1 MKNLKTVFI
10 CGVAMAFAAFVTIA
24 GMLLMWHKTVFKKD
38 IHQAMADFDLH
49 LKQATAQFKSLPEVV
64 FVENPDNDVSSRGEP
79 DKEVELDNGNADR
92 VSEVDPVEVRPANE
106 ESKPSSN
113 KAVKPG
119 NSNKNKKLGP
129 KDIDWESAINNFSQ
143 HMSVLAED
151 VSEIE
156 KAGQVVFERIADRNK
171 TIKDQ
176 KIRVTEEKR
185 LTTAKQNFSKAVS
198 RTRNRIKDIQVSL
211 KRADDLRKVAENTK
225 DLNTLSKS
233 FQELAGISR
242 DAKQTIIALSDFT
255 KEIQNVGVLG
265 S

>member
-1 MKNLKTVFI
+1 MKNLKVFI
-10 CGVAMAFAAFVTIA
+10 VGGLTMIVIAFVAIV
-24 GMLLMWHKTVFKKD
+24 GMSLWSYATPKNIRD
-38 IHQAMADFDLH
+38 AIADFDLH

-64 FVENPDNDVSSRGEP
+64 FVENPDNDVSSKSEP
-79 DKEVELDNGNADR
+79 DEEAESDNRNLDTASEANPAEVELSNKESKTSNNK
-92 VSEVDPVEVRPANE
+92 PV
-106 ESKPSSN
+106 KPSSSN
-113 KAVKPG
+113 KSKKPG
-119 NSNKNKKLGP
+119 F
-129 KDIDWESAINNFSQ
+129 KDVDWESVINTSSQ
-143 HMSVLAED
+143 HMAILAED

-176 KIRVTEEKR
+176 KIRVAEEKR
-185 LTTAKQNFSKAVS
+185 LATVKQNFSKAVS
-198 RTRNRIKDIQVSL
+198 RTRNRIKEIQVSL
-211 KRADDLRKVAENTK
+211 RRADDLRKVAENTK

-255 KEIQNVGVLG
+255 KEIQNVSVLG